1 MLTIKRVA
9 TVVSNYQEEG
19 GEKDHAAVAVEGE
32 AKGCGRNCLGKCCLP
47 ASDFPLYTFKVAG
60 EDCAEESIFYQ
71 KPPETSFLLNL
82 LLGQWENRMNRGLF
96 RYDVTTCKTKVIPGG
111 YGFIVELNEGRHL
124 KKRLTEFRVDQVLQD
139 FDEKKF
145 NFTKV
150 GQEEV
155 LFMFE
160 QSDDC
165 YSHFFPSAPAIFK
178 PTSPN
183 VVAINVSPIEYGHV
197 LLIPCVLDCLPQR
210 IDHMSFFLAL
220 SLAKEAAN
228 PFFRVG
234 YNSLGAFATINH
246 LHFQAYYL
254 AYPFPVEKVPTLR
267 VMTSTSMQRNGVV
280 VSQLLKFPVR
290 SLVFEGGDTL
300 WDLSSAVANSCI
312 LLQHNNIPFNV
323 LIADCGKR
331 VFLFPQCY
339 AEKQAR
345 GEVSQELLET
355 QVNPAVWEIGGHIV
369 LKRREDFENASEDYA
384 WRLLVEVS
392 LSEESFREVKAQISE
407 AAGLCEID
415 TEAYNL
421 HQNEEAVSTSSAAT
435 ATSHL
440 HQDCLVV
447 KGRAWLLQ

>member
-1 MLTIKRVA
+1 MLTINRAA

-19 GEKDHAAVAVEGE
+19 GE

-47 ASDFPLYTFKVAG
+47 VK
-60 EDCAEESIFYQ
+60 
-71 KPPETSFLLNL
+71 TSFLLNL
-82 LLGQWENRMNRGLF
+82 LLGQWKNRMNRGLF
-96 RYDVTTCKTKVIPGG
+96 RYDVTTCKTKVIPSD
-111 YGFIVELNEGRHL
+111 YGFIVQLNEGRHL
-124 KKRLTEFRVDQVLQD
+124 KKRPTEFRVDQVLQD

-150 GQEEV
+150 GHEEV

-165 YSHFFPSAPAIFK
+165 YSHFFPGAPAIFK
-178 PTSPN
+178 PPSPN
-183 VVAINVSPIEYGHV
+183 VVAINVSPSIKYGHI
-197 LLIPCVLDCLPQR
+197 LLIPRVLDCLPQR

-220 SLAKEAAN
+220 SLAKEAAD

-234 YNSLGAFATINH
+234 YNSLGTFATINH

-254 AYPFPVEKVPTLR
+254 ASPFPVEKVPTLR

-290 SLVFEGGDTL
+290 SLVFEGRDTL
-300 WDLSSAVANSCI
+300 WDLSSAIANSCI
-312 LLQHNNIPFNV
+312 RLQHNNIPFNV

-355 QVNPAVWEIGGHIV
+355 QVNPV
-369 LKRREDFENASEDYA
+369 DFENASEDYA
-384 WRLLVEVS
+384 WRLLAEVS
-392 LSEESFREVKAQISE
+392 LSEESFREVKA
-407 AAGLCEID
+407 
-415 TEAYNL
+415 
-421 HQNEEAVSTSSAAT
+421 
-435 ATSHL
+435 
-440 HQDCLVV
+440 
-447 KGRAWLLQ
+447 